1 MEKSIFLVILLI
13 TLLCLI
19 KIRHYENTKKSIVV
33 FIEWLRNVDK
43 NEKQDAVIV

>member
-1 MEKSIFLVILLI
+1 M
-13 TLLCLI
+13 
-19 KIRHYENTKKSIVV
+19 KIQKKSIVV